1 LFASSWKFEKEEEKD
16 NTIVPPRILLGKEVG
31 KEVPKGLLGFGRG
44 WALLLFNA
52 WGIVP
57 HLDDAAA
64 GMNLT
69 IYLNV
74 SKVPY
79 LYTHLALTYYVN
91 YFLPF
96 VFCVSI

>member
-52 WGIVP
+52 
-57 HLDDAAA
+57 
-64 GMNLT
+64 
-69 IYLNV
+69 
-74 SKVPY
+74 
-79 LYTHLALTYYVN
+79 
-91 YFLPF
+91 
-96 VFCVSI
+96 